1 MTDSAPDDAMTDG
14 RDGPPRAVLI
24 AAIVVAV
31 GAIIAILV
39 VAATREATPAP
50 QPVAIAAAPAPKAQ
64 DAACQRL
71 MTALPDTLGD
81 YHRAV
86 AVAPVPAGA
95 AAWQAGAGED
105 PVIVRCGLERPDDFV
120 TSSPLQGVDDVE
132 WFRIAGDGRT
142 TWVAV
147 DRPVYVALTLPD
159 GSGPEPIQ
167 LISRALSQ
175 TMPATPLDPGPI
187 R

>member
-1 MTDSAPDDAMTDG
+1 MTDPIPDDASTDG

-31 GAIIAILV
+31 GAVVAILV

-64 DAACQRL
+64 DPSCQRL
-71 MTALPDTLGD
+71 MQALPDSLGD
-81 YHRAV
+81 YHRAA
-86 AVAPVPAGA
+86 AVAPVPPGA

-105 PVIVRCGLERPDDFV
+105 PVILRCGLDRPDDFV
-120 TSSPLQGVDDVE
+120 TSSPLQGVDDVQ
-132 WFRIAGDGRT
+132 WFRIPGDGRT

-159 GSGPEPIQ
+159 GSGPDPIQ